1 MMEVT
6 ILQGDKK
13 VTVYRRLYN
22 VKHTIGTKNLE
33 VEIFGTANA

>member
-1 MMEVT
+1 MEVI

-13 VTVYRRLYN
+13 VTAYCQLYN
-22 VKHTIGTKNLE
+22 VKRTIGTKSLE